1 MLQVHFFVE
10 VTVFSIFLC
19 FTLEY
24 RPIFRIQRLQ
34 QLPLNFY
41 GFHNV
46 THRENPCHSAIPGD
60 SNDIHPAFCNSLL
73 SWGTLQN
80 AFGNDRPR
88 DSPRPFQHDP
98 GGKSA
103 EPSLKKMNG
112 QQGQCGPLAFC
123 AEEGP
128 VRSVASAAGPWG
140 QSLYASISHL
150 ANIMQHRARSRRRSL
165 TRYITGYTLP
175 QVQSAAQPSAFGLKF
190 HKCAQVEVG
199 TEFPHLTFF
208 LLIHNIGPPGGT
220 NLSQLAIRDS
230 VSGIAPLQSVGMVVE
245 KGFQTFTIDSL
256 PAGSQYVVTYTALI
270 KGHKSEIL
278 DLPAFLTFSNA
289 SLNDVNMFGPVVANL
304 TLRVNSTDKI
314 HPNHGVHFAGFV
326 GGFFLSLLLLSLGFL
341 AMNLICARARKTSL
355 QRRKKRGDSDPEYAV
370 CNMSETAKEEAAFED
385 KMVDIMV
392 LEDPQ
397 NMYQALENLEMS
409 SLLRATSSLES
420 SRVQMYKDVIA
431 ALLAALCSQNHMS
444 QQAEQRLLS
453 VLHGQLMGMEGKL
466 KEEHVARMAT
476 LAAQCNLETREQM
489 EAEHRREA
497 QEKARAE
504 VLFQHAG
511 QQELLQCGV
520 LLEKLHKLNQSQL
533 QRTLLARHEEA
544 SAKVQ
549 RHIVEWRKVEL
560 HQIFSEELEEATRM
574 GELEKTVARS
584 LLHDYFTYQNQLEE
598 VLDVVLANQRC
609 MLGERHAQRRFL
621 VHSLHSLKG
630 LISET
635 FSKTSSQIE
644 SCFNQHR
651 RGSDVS
657 GEQVELLLDK
667 AQKQLVLVKQGLDE
681 ALNRERRAMHCG
693 LVKKRRDLISDM
705 LQGHK
710 QRQKEL
716 SSLSRGG
723 LEEDRVEVKPS
734 QHLHCWQN
742 LLTSQCLELGEL
754 INNLDEEA
762 AADIR
767 KVTMRVIHSPMAEV
781 KAIQPAAAQALL
793 ALGTPR
799 GPFQQPEQGAHTGAS
814 SSNLSQAQ
822 ERLHLD
828 GKAAVRTLQAS
839 RDSLHQGMGRELQ
852 EQQELRAKGRAF
864 YRSLCSSQLTLS
876 DEELLRMK
884 LEFQNCLFRMDHCLV
899 LPHALSRSKLQ
910 TALSTWRKEMGEQ
923 AEHPQPT
930 EKKTRTKGK
939 FTEARQR
946 ADPSELLLFQKK
958 MEDRIQLFEKEKE
971 KESTAMEK
979 VLEEMRSEREVELQH
994 QADGLAVQMAA
1005 LHYQKVERRT
1015 RVLESSR
1022 ALLSIQSLLT
1032 EELRA
1037 SRSLGAAPIAQSI
1050 QNHCL
1055 GLEEAELQL
1064 QREHAELESL
1074 ETGPTRLT
1082 QNRPPKDPD
1091 HSDHEEEEG
1100 DEEEGRLFHIECDSR
1115 MATIL
1120 HEALYKCDQVTGL
1133 QTERLQEANARS
1145 QAMEDL
1151 KEQLELKRLYTNCD
1165 QDLEFAARLV
1175 RQSQVSAEVLLEAL
1189 RLLLPTLPESELLS
1203 LINALCPKQP
1213 VLPASAEQESIGWPG
1228 GAGKSLLVRLREDMV
1243 GRNFSAHTTDQDR
1256 NQFQEKRQSL
1266 LERLFLNPRPEAPRD
1281 VMQVLVQEK
1290 GREGVL
1296 RPTPQQP
1303 TPKPVATGTSQTT
1316 TSEQLQDSVLISVG
1330 GGVEVDSETVFD
1342 STTVTKTSTSC
1353 PANDAV
1359 VQDIPTT
1366 GERVFVF
1373 RAPLEP
1379 QNTTAATNRKRKK
1392 RNFLNLKKGSV
1403 APTDQP

>member
-1 MLQVHFFVE
+1 MLQVHFLVKV
-10 VTVFSIFLC
+10 VTVCTIF
-19 FTLEY
+19 FYFQLEY
-24 RPIFRIQRLQ
+24 RPIFWIQCLQ
-34 QLPLNFY
+34 HCPFHSY

-46 THRENPCHSAIPGD
+46 SHHENPYHSAIMGD
-60 SNDIHPAFCNSLL
+60 SNNVHSAFCYISLL
-73 SWGTLQN
+73 SSGTRQN
-80 AFGNDRPR
+80 AFGNGRPR

-103 EPSLKKMNG
+103 EPSLKKMDG
-112 QQGQCGPLAFC
+112 QPGPCGPLAFC

-128 VRSVASAAGPWG
+128 LRSVAPAGPGG
-140 QSLYASISHL
+140 QSLYASLSHL
-150 ANIMQHRARSRRRSL
+150 ANIMQHRARSRRSSL
-165 TRYITGYTLP
+165 TRYITGHTLP
-175 QVQSAAQPSAFGLKF
+175 QIQSAAEPSAFGLKF
-190 HKCAQVEVG
+190 HKCAQVDAG

-208 LLIHNIGPPGGT
+208 LLIHNIGPPWGT

-230 VSGIAPLQSVGMVVE
+230 VSGIAPLQSGGMVVE

-256 PAGSQYVVTYTALI
+256 SAGSQYVVTYTALI
-270 KGHKSEIL
+270 KVHKSEIL

-314 HPNHGVHFAGFV
+314 YPNHCVHFAGFV

-341 AMNLICARARKTSL
+341 AMNLICARARKYSL
-355 QRRKKRGDSDPEYAV
+355 ERRKKRGDSDPEYAV
-370 CNMSETAKEEAAFED
+370 CNMSETTKEEAAFED

-431 ALLAALCSQNHMS
+431 ALLAALRSQNHMS

-466 KEEHVARMAT
+466 KEEHMARMAT

-489 EAEHRREA
+489 EAAHRREA

-504 VLFQHAG
+504 VLFQHSD
-511 QQELLQCGV
+511 QQELLQCSV

-533 QRTLLARHEEA
+533 QRTLLVRHEEA

-549 RHIVEWRKVEL
+549 RQIVEWRRVEL
-560 HQIFSEELEEATRM
+560 HKIFSEELEEATRM
-574 GELEKTVARS
+574 GELEKTEARS
-584 LLHDYFTYQNQLEE
+584 LLHDYFAYQNQLEE

-635 FSKTSSQIE
+635 FSRTSSQIE
-644 SCFNQHR
+644 NCFNQHR

-657 GEQVELLLDK
+657 EEQVDLLLDK
-667 AQKQLVLVKQGLDE
+667 AQKELVLLKQGLDE

-716 SSLSRGG
+716 SILSRGG
-723 LEEDRVEVKPS
+723 LEEDRVEVEPA
-734 QHLHCWQN
+734 QHLCCWQS
-742 LLTSQCLELGEL
+742 LLTAQCLELGEL

-767 KVTMRVIHSPMAEV
+767 KVTMRVIHSAMAEV
-781 KAIQPAAAQALL
+781 KAIQPAVTQALL
-793 ALGTPR
+793 ALGNPR
-799 GPFQQPEQGAHTGAS
+799 GPLQQPESGPPTRAS
-814 SSNLSQAQ
+814 SSSALSQAQ
-822 ERLHLD
+822 ERLHLE

-839 RDSLHQGMGRELQ
+839 RDSLHQGMVRELQ
-852 EQQELRAKGRAF
+852 EQQELRARGWVF
-864 YRSLCSSQLTLS
+864 FRSLCSSQLTLS
-876 DEELLRMK
+876 DEELLHMK
-884 LEFQNCLFRMDHCLV
+884 LEFQNCLSRMDHCLM

-910 TALSTWRKEMGEQ
+910 TALSTWRKEMEEQ
-923 AEHPQPT
+923 DEHPQP
-930 EKKTRTKGK
+930 ERKTRTEGK
-939 FTEARQR
+939 STEGRQR

-971 KESTAMEK
+971 MESTVMEK
-979 VLEEMRSEREVELQH
+979 VLEEMRSERESELQN

-1005 LHYQKVERRT
+1005 LHYQKAERRT
-1015 RVLESSR
+1015 RVLETSR
-1022 ALLSIQSLLT
+1022 ALLTVQSLLT

-1074 ETGPTRLT
+1074 ETGPS
-1082 QNRPPKDPD
+1082 QHRPPKDPH
-1091 HSDHEEEEG
+1091 HSDNEDEEEEEEG
-1100 DEEEGRLFHIECDSR
+1100 QGRLFHIDRDSR

-1120 HEALYKCDQVTGL
+1120 HEALYKCDQVTSL

-1175 RQSQVSAEVLLEAL
+1175 RQSQVSTEVLLEAL

-1203 LINALCPKQP
+1203 LIDALCPKQP
-1213 VLPASAEQESIGWPG
+1213 VLPASAEQESTVWPG
-1228 GAGKSLLVRLREDMV
+1228 GAGTSLLVRLREDMV
-1243 GRNFSAHTTDQDR
+1243 GRNVSAHNMDKDR

-1266 LERLFLNPRPEAPRD
+1266 LERFFLNPRPEARRD

-1290 GREGVL
+1290 GREGVVA
-1296 RPTPQQP
+1296 
-1303 TPKPVATGTSQTT
+1303 TPKPVATGTSRTIS
-1316 TSEQLQDSVLISVG
+1316 SEQLQDSVLISV

-1342 STTVTKTSTSC
+1342 STTAAAPSTSGS
-1353 PANDAV
+1353 ANDAV
-1359 VQDIPTT
+1359 VLDIPTT
-1366 GERVFVF
+1366 GERVFLF
-1373 RAPLEP
+1373 RALPEP
-1379 QNTTAATNRKRKK
+1379 QNTTGATNRKRKK

>member
-1 MLQVHFFVE
+1 MYNAPSY
-10 VTVFSIFLC
+10 TMCSIRSF
-19 FTLEY
+19 
-24 RPIFRIQRLQ
+24 
-34 QLPLNFY
+34 
-41 GFHNV
+41 
-46 THRENPCHSAIPGD
+46 
-60 SNDIHPAFCNSLL
+60 
-73 SWGTLQN
+73 GT
-80 AFGNDRPR
+80 
-88 DSPRPFQHDP
+88 
-98 GGKSA
+98 
-103 EPSLKKMNG
+103 
-112 QQGQCGPLAFC
+112 
-123 AEEGP
+123 
-128 VRSVASAAGPWG
+128 
-140 QSLYASISHL
+140 
-150 ANIMQHRARSRRRSL
+150 
-165 TRYITGYTLP
+165 
-175 QVQSAAQPSAFGLKF
+175 
-190 HKCAQVEVG
+190 QVEAG
-199 TEFPHLTFF
+199 TEFPLLTFF
-208 LLIHNIGPPGGT
+208 LLINNTGPPGDN

-230 VSGIAPLQSVGMVVE
+230 VSGIAALQSGGMVVE

-256 PAGSQYVVTYTALI
+256 PAGSQHVVTYTALI

-289 SLNDVNMFGPVVANL
+289 SLNDVNMFGPMVANL
-304 TLRVNSTDKI
+304 TLRLNSTNKI
-314 HPNHGVHFAGFV
+314 YPNHYVHFAGFV

-341 AMNLICARARKTSL
+341 AMNLICARARKSSL
-355 QRRKKRGDSDPEYAV
+355 ERRKKRGASDPEYAV

-431 ALLAALCSQNHMS
+431 ALLAVLRSQNHMS

-466 KEEHVARMAT
+466 KEEHLARMAT

-497 QEKARAE
+497 QEKAQAE
-504 VLFQHAG
+504 VLFQHSDE
-511 QQELLQCGV
+511 QELHQCSV
-520 LLEKLHKLNQSQL
+520 LLEKLHKLNQSHL
-533 QRTLLARHEEA
+533 QRTLLVRHEEA

-549 RHIVEWRKVEL
+549 RQIVEWRRVEL
-560 HQIFSEELEEATRM
+560 HKIFSEELEEATRM
-574 GELEKTVARS
+574 CELEKTEARS
-584 LLHDYFTYQNQLEE
+584 LLHDYFAYQNKLEE

-635 FSKTSSQIE
+635 FSRTSSQIE
-644 SCFNQHR
+644 NCFRQHR

-657 GEQVELLLDK
+657 EEQVELLLDK
-667 AQKQLVLVKQGLDE
+667 AQKELVLVRQGLDE

-716 SSLSRGG
+716 SALSRGG
-723 LEEDRVEVKPS
+723 LEEDRVEVEPA
-734 QHLHCWQN
+734 QHLRCWQS
-742 LLTSQCLELGEL
+742 LLTAQCLELGEL

-767 KVTMRVIHSPMAEV
+767 KVTMRVIHSAMAEV
-781 KAIQPAAAQALL
+781 KAIQPAVAQALL
-793 ALGTPR
+793 ALGNPR
-799 GPFQQPEQGAHTGAS
+799 GPLQQPESGSPTGAS
-814 SSNLSQAQ
+814 SSALSQAQ
-822 ERLHLD
+822 ERLHLE

-839 RDSLHQGMGRELQ
+839 RDSLHQGMEKELQ
-852 EQQELRAKGRAF
+852 EQQELRARGQVF
-864 YRSLCSSQLTLS
+864 FSCVCGHPSVC
-876 DEELLRMK
+876 ELLHMK
-884 LEFQNCLFRMDHCLV
+884 LEFQNCLSRMDHCLM

-910 TALSTWRKEMGEQ
+910 TALSTWRKEMEEQ
-923 AEHPQPT
+923 AEHPQ
-930 EKKTRTKGK
+930 TKGK
-939 FTEARQR
+939 STEGRQR
-946 ADPSELLLFQKK
+946 ADPSEPLLFQKK

-971 KESTAMEK
+971 MERTVREK
-979 VLEEMRSEREVELQH
+979 VLEEMRSVRDSELRN

-1005 LHYQKVERRT
+1005 LHYQKAERRT
-1015 RVLESSR
+1015 RVLETSR
-1022 ALLSIQSLLT
+1022 ALLTIQSLLT

-1074 ETGPTRLT
+1074 ESGPSKH
-1082 QNRPPKDPD
+1082 RPPKDP
-1091 HSDHEEEEG
+1091 HYSDNEEGEEEEEG
-1100 DEEEGRLFHIECDSR
+1100 QRRLFHIERDSR

-1120 HEALYKCDQVTGL
+1120 HEALYMCDQVIVL
-1133 QTERLQEANARS
+1133 QTERLQEANARN

-1175 RQSQVSAEVLLEAL
+1175 RQSHVSTEVLLEAL

-1203 LINALCPKQP
+1203 LIDALCPKQS
-1213 VLPASAEQESIGWPG
+1213 VFPASAEQETTFWSHFCKI
-1228 GAGKSLLVRLREDMV
+1228 LYIHCRCF
-1243 GRNFSAHTTDQDR
+1243 RNHNQMSCSSFSR
-1256 NQFQEKRQSL
+1256 FQEKRQSL
-1266 LERLFLNPRPEAPRD
+1266 LERLFLNPRPEARRD

-1290 GREGVL
+1290 GREGVVAI
-1296 RPTPQQP
+1296 
-1303 TPKPVATGTSQTT
+1303 PKPVATGTSQTIA
-1316 TSEQLQDSVLISVG
+1316 SEQLQDSVLISVG
-1330 GGVEVDSETVFD
+1330 GGVEVDSETVFV
-1342 STTVTKTSTSC
+1342 STTAAAPSTSGS
-1353 PANDAV
+1353 ANDAV
-1359 VQDIPTT
+1359 VLDIPTM

-1373 RAPLEP
+1373 RVLPEP
-1379 QNTTAATNRKRKK
+1379 QNTTGATNRKRKK

>member
-1 MLQVHFFVE
+1 MLQVHFLVE
-10 VTVFSIFLC
+10 VVTVCTIFFC
-19 FTLEY
+19 FQLEY
-24 RPIFRIQRLQ
+24 RPIFWRRLQ
-34 QLPLNFY
+34 HRPFHSY
-41 GFHNV
+41 GFRNV
-46 THRENPCHSAIPGD
+46 SHHVNPCHSAILGD
-60 SNDIHPAFCNSLL
+60 SSNSHPAFCYISVL
-73 SWGTLQN
+73 SWGTRQN
-80 AFGNDRPR
+80 SFGSGRPR

-103 EPSLKKMNG
+103 ELSSKKMDG
-112 QQGQCGPLAFC
+112 KPGPCGPLAFC

-128 VRSVASAAGPWG
+128 LRSVAPAGPGG
-140 QSLYASISHL
+140 QSLYTSLSHL
-150 ANIMQHRARSRRRSL
+150 ANVMQHKARSRRSSF
-165 TRYITGYTLP
+165 TRYITGHTLP
-175 QVQSAAQPSAFGLKF
+175 QIQSAAQPSAFGLKF
-190 HKCAQVEVG
+190 QKCAQVEAG
-199 TEFPHLTFF
+199 TEFPLLTFF
-208 LLIHNIGPPGGT
+208 LLINNTGPPGDN

-230 VSGIAPLQSVGMVVE
+230 VSGIAALQSGGMVVE

-256 PAGSQYVVTYTALI
+256 PAGSQHVVTYTALI

-289 SLNDVNMFGPVVANL
+289 SLNDVNMFGPMVANL
-304 TLRVNSTDKI
+304 TLRLNSTNKI
-314 HPNHGVHFAGFV
+314 YPNHYVHFAGFV

-341 AMNLICARARKTSL
+341 AMNLICARARKSSL
-355 QRRKKRGDSDPEYAV
+355 ERRKKRGASDPEYAV

-431 ALLAALCSQNHMS
+431 ALLAVLRSQNHMS

-466 KEEHVARMAT
+466 KEEHLARMAT

-497 QEKARAE
+497 QEKAQAE
-504 VLFQHAG
+504 VLFQHSDE
-511 QQELLQCGV
+511 QELHQCSV
-520 LLEKLHKLNQSQL
+520 LLEKLHKLNQSHL
-533 QRTLLARHEEA
+533 QRTLLVRHEEA

-549 RHIVEWRKVEL
+549 RQIVEWRRVEL
-560 HQIFSEELEEATRM
+560 HKIFSEELEEATRM
-574 GELEKTVARS
+574 CELEKTEARS
-584 LLHDYFTYQNQLEE
+584 LLHDYFAYQNKLEE

-635 FSKTSSQIE
+635 FSRTSSQIE
-644 SCFNQHR
+644 NCFRQHR

-657 GEQVELLLDK
+657 EEQVELLLDK
-667 AQKQLVLVKQGLDE
+667 AQKELVLVRQGLDE

-716 SSLSRGG
+716 SALSRGG
-723 LEEDRVEVKPS
+723 LEEDRVEVEPA
-734 QHLHCWQN
+734 QHLRCWQS
-742 LLTSQCLELGEL
+742 LLTAQCLELGEL

-767 KVTMRVIHSPMAEV
+767 KVTMRVIHSAMAEV
-781 KAIQPAAAQALL
+781 KAIQPAVAQALL
-793 ALGTPR
+793 ALGNPR
-799 GPFQQPEQGAHTGAS
+799 GPLQQPESGSPTGAS
-814 SSNLSQAQ
+814 SSALSQAQ
-822 ERLHLD
+822 ERLHLE

-839 RDSLHQGMGRELQ
+839 RDSLHQGMEKELQ
-852 EQQELRAKGRAF
+852 EQQELRARGQVF
-864 YRSLCSSQLTLS
+864 FRSLCSSQLTLS
-876 DEELLRMK
+876 DEELLHMK
-884 LEFQNCLFRMDHCLV
+884 LEFQNCLSRMDHCLM

-910 TALSTWRKEMGEQ
+910 TALSTWRKEMEEQ
-923 AEHPQPT
+923 AEHPQP

-939 FTEARQR
+939 STEGRQR
-946 ADPSELLLFQKK
+946 ADPSEPLLFQKK

-971 KESTAMEK
+971 MERTVREK
-979 VLEEMRSEREVELQH
+979 VLEEMRSVRDSELRN

-1005 LHYQKVERRT
+1005 LHYQKAERRT
-1015 RVLESSR
+1015 RVLETSR
-1022 ALLSIQSLLT
+1022 ALLTIQSLLT

-1074 ETGPTRLT
+1074 ESGPSKH
-1082 QNRPPKDPD
+1082 RPPKDP
-1091 HSDHEEEEG
+1091 HYSDNEEGEEEEEG
-1100 DEEEGRLFHIECDSR
+1100 QRRLFHIERDSR

-1120 HEALYKCDQVTGL
+1120 HEALYMCDQVIVL
-1133 QTERLQEANARS
+1133 QTERLQEANARN

-1175 RQSQVSAEVLLEAL
+1175 RQSHVSTEVLLEAL

-1203 LINALCPKQP
+1203 LIDALCPKQS
-1213 VLPASAEQESIGWPG
+1213 VFPASAEQEST
-1228 GAGKSLLVRLREDMV
+1228 V
-1243 GRNFSAHTTDQDR
+1243 
-1256 NQFQEKRQSL
+1256 FQEKRQSL
-1266 LERLFLNPRPEAPRD
+1266 LERLFLNPRPEARRD

-1290 GREGVL
+1290 GREGVVAI
-1296 RPTPQQP
+1296 
-1303 TPKPVATGTSQTT
+1303 PKPVATGTSQTIA
-1316 TSEQLQDSVLISVG
+1316 SEQLQDSVLISVG
-1330 GGVEVDSETVFD
+1330 GGVEVDSETVFV
-1342 STTVTKTSTSC
+1342 STTAAAPSTSGS
-1353 PANDAV
+1353 ANDAV
-1359 VQDIPTT
+1359 VLDIPTM

-1373 RAPLEP
+1373 RVLPEP
-1379 QNTTAATNRKRKK
+1379 QNTTGATNRKRKK

>member
-1 MLQVHFFVE
+1 MLQVHFLVE
-10 VTVFSIFLC
+10 VVTVCTIFFC
-19 FTLEY
+19 FQQEY
-24 RPIFRIQRLQ
+24 RPVFWRRLQ
-34 QLPLNFY
+34 HRPFHSY
-41 GFHNV
+41 GFNNV
-46 THRENPCHSAIPGD
+46 SHHENPCHSAIMGD
-60 SNDIHPAFCNSLL
+60 SNHVHPAFCYISVL
-73 SWGTLQN
+73 SWGTRQN
-80 AFGNDRPR
+80 SFGNGRPR
-88 DSPRPFQHDP
+88 DSLRPFQHDP

-103 EPSLKKMNG
+103 ELSSKKMDG
-112 QQGQCGPLAFC
+112 QPGPCGPMAFC

-128 VRSVASAAGPWG
+128 LRSVAPAGPGG
-140 QSLYASISHL
+140 QSLYTSLSHL
-150 ANIMQHRARSRRRSL
+150 ANIMQHKARSRRSSL
-165 TRYITGYTLP
+165 TRYITGHTLP
-175 QVQSAAQPSAFGLKF
+175 QIQSAAQPSAFGLTF
-190 HKCAQVEVG
+190 QKCAQVEAG

-208 LLIHNIGPPGGT
+208 LLINNTGPPGDS

-230 VSGIAPLQSVGMVVE
+230 VSGIAALQSGGRVVE

-289 SLNDVNMFGPVVANL
+289 SLNDVNMFGPMVANL
-304 TLRVNSTDKI
+304 TLRLNSTNKI
-314 HPNHGVHFAGFV
+314 YPNHYVHFAGFI

-341 AMNLICARARKTSL
+341 AMNLICARARKNSL
-355 QRRKKRGDSDPEYAV
+355 ERRKKRGASDPEYAV

-431 ALLAALCSQNHMS
+431 ALLAALRSQNHMS

-466 KEEHVARMAT
+466 KEEHLARMAT

-504 VLFQHAG
+504 VLFQHSDE
-511 QQELLQCGV
+511 QELHQCSV
-520 LLEKLHKLNQSQL
+520 LLEKLHKLNQSHL
-533 QRTLLARHEEA
+533 QRTLLVRHEEA

-549 RHIVEWRKVEL
+549 RQIVEWRRVEL
-560 HQIFSEELEEATRM
+560 HKIFSEELEEATRM
-574 GELEKTVARS
+574 CELEKTQARS
-584 LLHDYFTYQNQLEE
+584 LLHDYFAYQNQLEE

-635 FSKTSSQIE
+635 FSRTSSQIE
-644 SCFNQHR
+644 NCFSQHR

-657 GEQVELLLDK
+657 EEQVELLLDK
-667 AQKQLVLVKQGLDE
+667 AQKELVLVRQGLDE
-681 ALNRERRAMHCG
+681 ALNQERRAMHCG

-716 SSLSRGG
+716 SALSRGG
-723 LEEDRVEVKPS
+723 LEEDRMEVEPA
-734 QHLHCWQN
+734 QHLRCWQS
-742 LLTSQCLELGEL
+742 LLTAQCLELGEL

-767 KVTMRVIHSPMAEV
+767 KVTMRVIHSAMAEV
-781 KAIQPAAAQALL
+781 KAIQPAVAQALL
-793 ALGTPR
+793 ALGNPR
-799 GPFQQPEQGAHTGAS
+799 DPLQQPESGSPIGAS
-814 SSNLSQAQ
+814 SSALSQAQ
-822 ERLHLD
+822 ERLHLE

-839 RDSLHQGMGRELQ
+839 RDSLHQGMERELQ
-852 EQQELRAKGRAF
+852 EQQELRSRGQVF
-864 YRSLCSSQLTLS
+864 FRSLCSSQLTLS
-876 DEELLRMK
+876 DEELLHMK
-884 LEFQNCLFRMDHCLV
+884 LEFQNCLSRMDHCLM

-910 TALSTWRKEMGEQ
+910 AALSTWRKEMEEQ
-923 AEHPQPT
+923 VEHPQQ
-930 EKKTRTKGK
+930 EKKTRTKEK
-939 FTEARQR
+939 STEGRQQ

-971 KESTAMEK
+971 MERTVREK
-979 VLEEMRSEREVELQH
+979 VLEEMRSVRESELRN

-1005 LHYQKVERRT
+1005 LHYQKAERRT
-1015 RVLESSR
+1015 RVLETSR
-1022 ALLSIQSLLT
+1022 ALLTIQSLLT

-1074 ETGPTRLT
+1074 ESGPSKH
-1082 QNRPPKDPD
+1082 RPPKDP
-1091 HSDHEEEEG
+1091 HYSDEEEEEEEG
-1100 DEEEGRLFHIECDSR
+1100 QRRLFHIERDSR

-1120 HEALYKCDQVTGL
+1120 HEALYTCDQVIVL
-1133 QTERLQEANARS
+1133 QTERMQEANARN

-1175 RQSQVSAEVLLEAL
+1175 RQSQVSTEVLLEAL

-1203 LINALCPKQP
+1203 LIDALCPKLS
-1213 VLPASAEQESIGWPG
+1213 VFPASAEQESTAWPE
-1228 GAGKSLLVRLREDMV
+1228 GAGKSLLVRLRQEMV
-1243 GRNFSAHTTDQDR
+1243 GRNVSAHSTDKDR

-1266 LERLFLNPRPEAPRD
+1266 LERLFLNPRPEARRD

-1290 GREGVL
+1290 GREGVVAI
-1296 RPTPQQP
+1296 
-1303 TPKPVATGTSQTT
+1303 PKPVATGTSQTIS
-1316 TSEQLQDSVLISVG
+1316 SEQLQDSVQISVG
-1330 GGVEVDSETVFD
+1330 GGGEVDSETVFV
-1342 STTVTKTSTSC
+1342 STTAAVPSTSGL
-1353 PANDAV
+1353 ANNAV
-1359 VQDIPTT
+1359 VLDIPTM

-1373 RAPLEP
+1373 RVLPEP
-1379 QNTTAATNRKRKK
+1379 QNTAGSTNRKRKK

>member
-1 MLQVHFFVE
+1 MYKVPSY
-10 VTVFSIFLC
+10 TMC
-19 FTLEY
+19 
-24 RPIFRIQRLQ
+24 
-34 QLPLNFY
+34 
-41 GFHNV
+41 
-46 THRENPCHSAIPGD
+46 
-60 SNDIHPAFCNSLL
+60 SLR
-73 SWGTLQN
+73 SFGT
-80 AFGNDRPR
+80 
-88 DSPRPFQHDP
+88 
-98 GGKSA
+98 
-103 EPSLKKMNG
+103 
-112 QQGQCGPLAFC
+112 
-123 AEEGP
+123 
-128 VRSVASAAGPWG
+128 
-140 QSLYASISHL
+140 
-150 ANIMQHRARSRRRSL
+150 
-165 TRYITGYTLP
+165 
-175 QVQSAAQPSAFGLKF
+175 
-190 HKCAQVEVG
+190 QVEAG

-208 LLIHNIGPPGGT
+208 LLINNTGPPGDS

-230 VSGIAPLQSVGMVVE
+230 VSGIAALQSGGMVVE

-289 SLNDVNMFGPVVANL
+289 SL
-304 TLRVNSTDKI
+304 I
-314 HPNHGVHFAGFV
+314 YPNHYVHFAGFI

-341 AMNLICARARKTSL
+341 AMNLICARARKNSL
-355 QRRKKRGDSDPEYAV
+355 ERRKKRGASDPEYAV

-431 ALLAALCSQNHMS
+431 ALLAALRSQNHMS

-466 KEEHVARMAT
+466 KEEHLARMAT

-504 VLFQHAG
+504 VLFQHSDE
-511 QQELLQCGV
+511 QELHQCSV
-520 LLEKLHKLNQSQL
+520 LLEKLHKLNQSHL
-533 QRTLLARHEEA
+533 QRTLLVRHEEA

-549 RHIVEWRKVEL
+549 RQIVEWRRVEL
-560 HQIFSEELEEATRM
+560 HKIFSEELEEATRM
-574 GELEKTVARS
+574 CELEKTQARS
-584 LLHDYFTYQNQLEE
+584 LLHDYFAYQNQLEE

-635 FSKTSSQIE
+635 FSRTSSQIE
-644 SCFNQHR
+644 NCFSQHR

-657 GEQVELLLDK
+657 EEQVELLLDK
-667 AQKQLVLVKQGLDE
+667 AQKELVLVRQGLDE
-681 ALNRERRAMHCG
+681 ALNQERRAMHCG

-716 SSLSRGG
+716 SALSRGG
-723 LEEDRVEVKPS
+723 LEEDRMEVEPA
-734 QHLHCWQN
+734 QHLRCWQS
-742 LLTSQCLELGEL
+742 LLTAQCLELGEL

-767 KVTMRVIHSPMAEV
+767 KVTMRVIHSAMAEV
-781 KAIQPAAAQALL
+781 KAIQPAVAQALL
-793 ALGTPR
+793 ALGNPCD
-799 GPFQQPEQGAHTGAS
+799 PLQQPESGSPIGAS
-814 SSNLSQAQ
+814 SSALSQAQ
-822 ERLHLD
+822 ERLHLE

-839 RDSLHQGMGRELQ
+839 RDSLHQDMERELQ
-852 EQQELRAKGRAF
+852 EQQELRSRGQVF
-864 YRSLCSSQLTLS
+864 FRSLCSSQLTLS
-876 DEELLRMK
+876 DEELLHMK
-884 LEFQNCLFRMDHCLV
+884 LEFQNCLSRMDHCLM

-910 TALSTWRKEMGEQ
+910 AALSTWRKEMEEQ
-923 AEHPQPT
+923 
-930 EKKTRTKGK
+930 TRTKGK
-939 FTEARQR
+939 STEGRQR

-971 KESTAMEK
+971 MERTVKEK
-979 VLEEMRSEREVELQH
+979 VLEEMRSVRESELRN

-1005 LHYQKVERRT
+1005 LHYQKAERRT
-1015 RVLESSR
+1015 RVLETSR
-1022 ALLSIQSLLT
+1022 ALLTIQSLLT

-1074 ETGPTRLT
+1074 ESGPSKH
-1082 QNRPPKDPD
+1082 RPPKDP
-1091 HSDHEEEEG
+1091 HYSDEEEEEEEG
-1100 DEEEGRLFHIECDSR
+1100 QRRLFHIERDSR

-1120 HEALYKCDQVTGL
+1120 HEALYTCDQVIVL
-1133 QTERLQEANARS
+1133 QTERLQEANARNQPS
-1145 QAMEDL
+1145 
-1151 KEQLELKRLYTNCD
+1151 YNCNSPI
-1165 QDLEFAARLV
+1165 DLEFAARLV
-1175 RQSQVSAEVLLEAL
+1175 RQSQVSTEVLLEAL

-1203 LINALCPKQP
+1203 LIDALCPKLS
-1213 VLPASAEQESIGWPG
+1213 VFPASAEQESTVCVDHV
-1228 GAGKSLLVRLREDMV
+1228 KSLVIWIIPSHLPMI
-1243 GRNFSAHTTDQDR
+1243 HW
-1256 NQFQEKRQSL
+1256 FQEKRQSL
-1266 LERLFLNPRPEAPRD
+1266 LERLFLNPRPEARRD

-1290 GREGVL
+1290 GREGVVAI
-1296 RPTPQQP
+1296 
-1303 TPKPVATGTSQTT
+1303 PKPVATGTSQTIS
-1316 TSEQLQDSVLISVG
+1316 SEQLQDSVQISVG
-1330 GGVEVDSETVFD
+1330 GGGEVDSETVFV
-1342 STTVTKTSTSC
+1342 STTAAGPSTSGL
-1353 PANDAV
+1353 ANNAV
-1359 VQDIPTT
+1359 VLDIPTT

-1373 RAPLEP
+1373 RVLPEP
-1379 QNTTAATNRKRKK
+1379 QNTTGSTNRKRKK

>member
-1 MLQVHFFVE
+1 M
-10 VTVFSIFLC
+10 
-19 FTLEY
+19 Y
-24 RPIFRIQRLQ
+24 
-34 QLPLNFY
+34 
-41 GFHNV
+41 NV
-46 THRENPCHSAIPGD
+46 PSYTMC
-60 SNDIHPAFCNSLL
+60 SLR
-73 SWGTLQN
+73 SFGT
-80 AFGNDRPR
+80 
-88 DSPRPFQHDP
+88 
-98 GGKSA
+98 
-103 EPSLKKMNG
+103 
-112 QQGQCGPLAFC
+112 
-123 AEEGP
+123 
-128 VRSVASAAGPWG
+128 
-140 QSLYASISHL
+140 
-150 ANIMQHRARSRRRSL
+150 
-165 TRYITGYTLP
+165 
-175 QVQSAAQPSAFGLKF
+175 
-190 HKCAQVEVG
+190 QVEAG
-199 TEFPHLTFF
+199 TEFPHVTFF
-208 LLIHNIGPPGGT
+208 LLINNTGPPGDS

-230 VSGIAPLQSVGMVVE
+230 VSGIAALQSGGMVVE

-289 SLNDVNMFGPVVANL
+289 SLNDVNMFGPMVANL
-304 TLRVNSTDKI
+304 TLRLNSTNKI
-314 HPNHGVHFAGFV
+314 YPNHYVHFAGFI

-341 AMNLICARARKTSL
+341 AMNLICARARKNSL
-355 QRRKKRGDSDPEYAV
+355 ERRKKRGASDPEYAV

-431 ALLAALCSQNHMS
+431 ALLAALRSQNHMS

-466 KEEHVARMAT
+466 KEEHLARMAT

-504 VLFQHAG
+504 VLFQHSDE
-511 QQELLQCGV
+511 QELHQCSV
-520 LLEKLHKLNQSQL
+520 LLEKLHKLNQSHL
-533 QRTLLARHEEA
+533 QRTLLVRHEEA

-549 RHIVEWRKVEL
+549 RQIVEWRRVEL
-560 HQIFSEELEEATRM
+560 HKIFSEELEEATRM
-574 GELEKTVARS
+574 CELEKTQARS
-584 LLHDYFTYQNQLEE
+584 LLHDYFAYQNQLEE

-635 FSKTSSQIE
+635 FSRTSSQIE
-644 SCFNQHR
+644 NCFSQHR

-657 GEQVELLLDK
+657 QEQVELLLDK
-667 AQKQLVLVKQGLDE
+667 AQKELLLVRQGLDE
-681 ALNRERRAMHCG
+681 ALNQERRAMHCG

-716 SSLSRGG
+716 SALSRGG
-723 LEEDRVEVKPS
+723 LEEDRMEVEPA
-734 QHLHCWQN
+734 QHLRCWQS
-742 LLTSQCLELGEL
+742 LLTAQCLELGEL

-767 KVTMRVIHSPMAEV
+767 KVTMRVIHSAMVEV
-781 KAIQPAAAQALL
+781 KAIQPAVAQALL
-793 ALGTPR
+793 ALGNPR
-799 GPFQQPEQGAHTGAS
+799 DPLQQPESGSPIGAS
-814 SSNLSQAQ
+814 SSALSQAQ
-822 ERLHLD
+822 ERLHLE

-839 RDSLHQGMGRELQ
+839 RDSLHQGMERELQ
-852 EQQELRAKGRAF
+852 EQQELRSRGQVF
-864 YRSLCSSQLTLS
+864 FRSLCSSQLTLS
-876 DEELLRMK
+876 DEELLHMK
-884 LEFQNCLFRMDHCLV
+884 LEFQNCLSRMDNCLM

-910 TALSTWRKEMGEQ
+910 AALSTWRKEMEEQ
-923 AEHPQPT
+923 
-930 EKKTRTKGK
+930 TRTKGK
-939 FTEARQR
+939 STEGRQR

-971 KESTAMEK
+971 MERTVREK
-979 VLEEMRSEREVELQH
+979 VLEEMRSVRESELRN

-1005 LHYQKVERRT
+1005 LHYQKAERRT
-1015 RVLESSR
+1015 RVLETSR
-1022 ALLSIQSLLT
+1022 ALLTIQSLLT

-1074 ETGPTRLT
+1074 ESGPSKH
-1082 QNRPPKDPD
+1082 RPPKDP
-1091 HSDHEEEEG
+1091 HYSDEEEEEEEG
-1100 DEEEGRLFHIECDSR
+1100 QRRLFHIERDSR

-1120 HEALYKCDQVTGL
+1120 HEALYTCDQVIVL
-1133 QTERLQEANARS
+1133 QTERLQEANARN

-1175 RQSQVSAEVLLEAL
+1175 RQSQVSTEVLLEAL

-1203 LINALCPKQP
+1203 LIDALCPKLS
-1213 VLPASAEQESIGWPG
+1213 VFPASAEQEST
-1228 GAGKSLLVRLREDMV
+1228 AENSLWLGRLESLTILWDLPRIYLVCKMLV
-1243 GRNFSAHTTDQDR
+1243 VTAFL
-1256 NQFQEKRQSL
+1256 QFQEKRQSL
-1266 LERLFLNPRPEAPRD
+1266 LERLFLNPRPEARRD

-1290 GREGVL
+1290 GREGVVAI
-1296 RPTPQQP
+1296 
-1303 TPKPVATGTSQTT
+1303 PKPVATGTSQTIA
-1316 TSEQLQDSVLISVG
+1316 SEQLQDSVQISVG
-1330 GGVEVDSETVFD
+1330 GGGEVDSETVFV
-1342 STTVTKTSTSC
+1342 STTAAVPSTSGS
-1353 PANDAV
+1353 ANNAV
-1359 VQDIPTT
+1359 VLDIPTT

-1373 RAPLEP
+1373 RVLPEP
-1379 QNTTAATNRKRKK
+1379 QNTTGATNRKRKK

>member
-1 MLQVHFFVE
+1 
-10 VTVFSIFLC
+10 
-19 FTLEY
+19 
-24 RPIFRIQRLQ
+24 
-34 QLPLNFY
+34 
-41 GFHNV
+41 
-46 THRENPCHSAIPGD
+46 
-60 SNDIHPAFCNSLL
+60 
-73 SWGTLQN
+73 
-80 AFGNDRPR
+80 
-88 DSPRPFQHDP
+88 
-98 GGKSA
+98 
-103 EPSLKKMNG
+103 
-112 QQGQCGPLAFC
+112 
-123 AEEGP
+123 
-128 VRSVASAAGPWG
+128 
-140 QSLYASISHL
+140 
-150 ANIMQHRARSRRRSL
+150 
-165 TRYITGYTLP
+165 
-175 QVQSAAQPSAFGLKF
+175 
-190 HKCAQVEVG
+190 
-199 TEFPHLTFF
+199 
-208 LLIHNIGPPGGT
+208 
-220 NLSQLAIRDS
+220 
-230 VSGIAPLQSVGMVVE
+230 
-245 KGFQTFTIDSL
+245 
-256 PAGSQYVVTYTALI
+256 
-270 KGHKSEIL
+270 
-278 DLPAFLTFSNA
+278 
-289 SLNDVNMFGPVVANL
+289 MFGPVVANL

-431 ALLAALCSQNHMS
+431 ALLAALRSQNHMS

-520 LLEKLHKLNQSQL
+520 LLEKLHKLNQSSQL

-549 RHIVEWRKVEL
+549 RHIVEWRRVEL

-864 YRSLCSSQLTLS
+864 YR
-876 DEELLRMK
+876 
-884 LEFQNCLFRMDHCLV
+884 
-899 LPHALSRSKLQ
+899 
-910 TALSTWRKEMGEQ
+910 
-923 AEHPQPT
+923 
-930 EKKTRTKGK
+930 
-939 FTEARQR
+939 
-946 ADPSELLLFQKK
+946 
-958 MEDRIQLFEKEKE
+958 
-971 KESTAMEK
+971 
-979 VLEEMRSEREVELQH
+979 
-994 QADGLAVQMAA
+994 
-1005 LHYQKVERRT
+1005 
-1015 RVLESSR
+1015 
-1022 ALLSIQSLLT
+1022 
-1032 EELRA
+1032 
-1037 SRSLGAAPIAQSI
+1037 
-1050 QNHCL
+1050 
-1055 GLEEAELQL
+1055 
-1064 QREHAELESL
+1064 
-1074 ETGPTRLT
+1074 
-1082 QNRPPKDPD
+1082 
-1091 HSDHEEEEG
+1091 
-1100 DEEEGRLFHIECDSR
+1100 
-1115 MATIL
+1115 
-1120 HEALYKCDQVTGL
+1120 
-1133 QTERLQEANARS
+1133 
-1145 QAMEDL
+1145 
-1151 KEQLELKRLYTNCD
+1151 
-1165 QDLEFAARLV
+1165 
-1175 RQSQVSAEVLLEAL
+1175 
-1189 RLLLPTLPESELLS
+1189 
-1203 LINALCPKQP
+1203 
-1213 VLPASAEQESIGWPG
+1213 
-1228 GAGKSLLVRLREDMV
+1228 
-1243 GRNFSAHTTDQDR
+1243 
-1256 NQFQEKRQSL
+1256 
-1266 LERLFLNPRPEAPRD
+1266 
-1281 VMQVLVQEK
+1281 
-1290 GREGVL
+1290 
-1296 RPTPQQP
+1296 
-1303 TPKPVATGTSQTT
+1303 
-1316 TSEQLQDSVLISVG
+1316 
-1330 GGVEVDSETVFD
+1330 
-1342 STTVTKTSTSC
+1342 
-1353 PANDAV
+1353 
-1359 VQDIPTT
+1359 
-1366 GERVFVF
+1366 
-1373 RAPLEP
+1373 
-1379 QNTTAATNRKRKK
+1379 
-1392 RNFLNLKKGSV
+1392 
-1403 APTDQP
+1403 

>member
-1 MLQVHFFVE
+1 MLQVHFLVE
-10 VTVFSIFLC
+10 VVTVCTIFFC
-19 FTLEY
+19 FQLEY
-24 RPIFRIQRLQ
+24 RPIFWRRLQ
-34 QLPLNFY
+34 HRPFHSY
-41 GFHNV
+41 AFHNV
-46 THRENPCHSAIPGD
+46 SHHDNPCHSAIMGD
-60 SNDIHPAFCNSLL
+60 SNNVHPAFCYISVL
-73 SWGTLQN
+73 SWGTRQN
-80 AFGNDRPR
+80 SFGNGRPR

-103 EPSLKKMNG
+103 ELSLKKMDG
-112 QQGQCGPLAFC
+112 QPGPCGPLAFC

-128 VRSVASAAGPWG
+128 LRSVAPAGPGG
-140 QSLYASISHL
+140 QSLYTSLSRL
-150 ANIMQHRARSRRRSL
+150 ANVMQHRARSRRSSL
-165 TRYITGYTLP
+165 TRYITGHTLP
-175 QVQSAAQPSAFGLKF
+175 QIQSAAQPSAFGLKF
-190 HKCAQVEVG
+190 QKCAQVEAG
-199 TEFPHLTFF
+199 TEFPQLTFF
-208 LLIHNIGPPGGT
+208 LLINNTGPPGDS

-230 VSGIAPLQSVGMVVE
+230 VSGIAPLQSGGMVVE

-289 SLNDVNMFGPVVANL
+289 SLNDVNMFGPMVANL
-304 TLRVNSTDKI
+304 TLRLNSTDKI
-314 HPNHGVHFAGFV
+314 YPNHYVHFAGFV

-341 AMNLICARARKTSL
+341 AMNLICARARKNSL
-355 QRRKKRGDSDPEYAV
+355 ERRKKRGASDPEYAV
-370 CNMSETAKEEAAFED
+370 CSMSETAKEEAAFED

-431 ALLAALCSQNHMS
+431 ALLAALRSQNHMS

-466 KEEHVARMAT
+466 KEEHLARMAT

-504 VLFQHAG
+504 VLFQHSDE
-511 QQELLQCGV
+511 QELHQCSV
-520 LLEKLHKLNQSQL
+520 LLEKLHKLNQSHL
-533 QRTLLARHEEA
+533 QRTLLVRHEEA

-549 RHIVEWRKVEL
+549 RQIVEWRRVEL
-560 HQIFSEELEEATRM
+560 HKIFSEELEEATRM
-574 GELEKTVARS
+574 GELEKTEARS
-584 LLHDYFTYQNQLEE
+584 LLHDYFAYQNQLEE

-635 FSKTSSQIE
+635 FSRTSSQIE
-644 SCFNQHR
+644 NCFSQYR

-657 GEQVELLLDK
+657 EEQVELLLDK
-667 AQKQLVLVKQGLDE
+667 AQKELVLVRQGLDE

-716 SSLSRGG
+716 SALSRGG
-723 LEEDRVEVKPS
+723 LEEDRVEVEPA
-734 QHLHCWQN
+734 QHLRCWQS
-742 LLTSQCLELGEL
+742 LLTAQCLELGEL

-767 KVTMRVIHSPMAEV
+767 KVTMRVIHSAMAEV
-781 KAIQPAAAQALL
+781 KAVQPAVAQALL
-793 ALGTPR
+793 ALGNPR
-799 GPFQQPEQGAHTGAS
+799 GTLQQPESGAPTGANS
-814 SSNLSQAQ
+814 STLSQAQ
-822 ERLHLD
+822 ERLHLE

-839 RDSLHQGMGRELQ
+839 RDSLHQGMERELQ
-852 EQQELRAKGRAF
+852 EQQELRARGQVF
-864 YRSLCSSQLTLS
+864 FRSLCSSQLTLS
-876 DEELLRMK
+876 DEELLHMK
-884 LEFQNCLFRMDHCLV
+884 LEFQNCLSRMDHCLM

-910 TALSTWRKEMGEQ
+910 TALSTWRKEMEEQ
-923 AEHPQPT
+923 AEHPQP
-930 EKKTRTKGK
+930 EKKSRTKGK
-939 FTEARQR
+939 STEGRQR

-958 MEDRIQLFEKEKE
+958 MEDRIQMFEKEKE
-971 KESTAMEK
+971 MERTVREK
-979 VLEEMRSEREVELQH
+979 VLEEMRSVRESELRN

-1005 LHYQKVERRT
+1005 LHYQKAERRT
-1015 RVLESSR
+1015 RVLETSR
-1022 ALLSIQSLLT
+1022 ALLTIQSLLT

-1037 SRSLGAAPIAQSI
+1037 SRSLVAAPIAQSI
-1050 QNHCL
+1050 QNHRL

-1074 ETGPTRLT
+1074 ESGPSKH
-1082 QNRPPKDPD
+1082 RPPKDPH
-1091 HSDHEEEEG
+1091 HSDNEEEEEEEEG
-1100 DEEEGRLFHIECDSR
+1100 QRRLFHIERDSR

-1120 HEALYKCDQVTGL
+1120 HEALYTCDQVTTL
-1133 QTERLQEANARS
+1133 QTERLQEANARN

-1175 RQSQVSAEVLLEAL
+1175 KQSQVSTEVLLEAL

-1203 LINALCPKQP
+1203 LIDALCPKQS
-1213 VLPASAEQESIGWPG
+1213 VFPASAEQESTVWPG
-1228 GAGKSLLVRLREDMV
+1228 GAGKSLLVRLREEMV
-1243 GRNFSAHTTDQDR
+1243 GRNVSAHSTDKDR

-1266 LERLFLNPRPEAPRD
+1266 LERLFLNPRPEARRD

-1290 GREGVL
+1290 GREGVVAI
-1296 RPTPQQP
+1296 
-1303 TPKPVATGTSQTT
+1303 PKPVWTGTSQTIA
-1316 TSEQLQDSVLISVG
+1316 SEQLQDSVLISVG
-1330 GGVEVDSETVFD
+1330 GGVEVDSETVFV
-1342 STTVTKTSTSC
+1342 STTAAAPSTSGS
-1353 PANDAV
+1353 ANDV
-1359 VQDIPTT
+1359 VVLDIPTT

-1373 RAPLEP
+1373 RALPEP
-1379 QNTTAATNRKRKK
+1379 QNTTGATNRKKK